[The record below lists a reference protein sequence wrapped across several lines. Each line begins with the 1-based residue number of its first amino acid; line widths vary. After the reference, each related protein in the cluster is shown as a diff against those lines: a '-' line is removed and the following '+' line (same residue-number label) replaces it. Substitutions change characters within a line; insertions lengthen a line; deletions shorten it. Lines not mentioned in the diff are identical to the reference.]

1 VGLIDDDAFARQ
13 AVEHEVLVRRS
24 GHRAIASR
32 LGSRGLDRETVER
45 ALAGLGAE
53 DDETR
58 VLELARSRTSRLGG
72 LPPEKAFAR
81 LVSFLAR
88 RGYPPDLARR
98 AARTALAV
106 DDRDP
111 ERG

>member
-1 VGLIDDDAFARQ
+1 M
-13 AVEHEVLVRRS
+13 
-24 GHRAIASR
+24 
-32 LGSRGLDRETVER
+32 ER

-53 DDETR
+53 DEETR
-58 VLELARSRTSRLGG
+58 VLELARSRTSRLAG

-88 RGYPPDLARR
+88 RGYAPDLARR

-106 DDRDP
+106 DDQDP
-111 ERG
+111 DLG